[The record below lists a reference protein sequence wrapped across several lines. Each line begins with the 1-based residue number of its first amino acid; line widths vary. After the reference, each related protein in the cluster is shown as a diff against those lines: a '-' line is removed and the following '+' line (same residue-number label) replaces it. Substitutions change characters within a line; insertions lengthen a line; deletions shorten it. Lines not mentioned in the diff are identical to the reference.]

1 MIEVLGDYSFWTVAA
16 GTMCLAVAS
25 SVIGT
30 ISVLT
35 RQSLIG
41 DSLGHASYPGVL
53 LSFMVFQSRNPFL
66 LMLGA
71 MLSGYLSYALVRWMT
86 KSARQSLVN
95 ALSLVSA
102 GFFGLGMVLKQYLQG
117 NAAYQGVAQAGLQ
130 TYLFGQA
137 AFIQRDDVLLI
148 FGVSMISLLL
158 FLLYYQSFKLY
169 LFDKAFA
176 QVSGVKVAF
185 LERMT
190 TLLMI
195 ALIALGLKVVG
206 AVLMSSFLIAPAVFG
221 LLLGTSYRQALLLS
235 AASAVLSAFCG
246 TFISSLVAGL
256 STGPTMIVFL
266 SLFAFGAFIWINLF
280 SRGGKHG

>member
-1 MIEVLGDYSFWTVAA
+1 MTDILQDYSFWTVAL
-16 GTMCLAVAS
+16 GSMCLALAS
-25 SVIGT
+25 SVVGT
-30 ISVLT
+30 VSVLT

-53 LSFMVFQSRNPFL
+53 LSFMVFQSRHSFL

-71 MLSGYLSYALVRWMT
+71 MVSGFISYALVRWMT
-86 KSARQSLVN
+86 QSARQSLVN

-102 GFFGLGMVLKQYLQG
+102 GFFGLGLVLKQYLQG
-117 NAAYQGVAQAGLQ
+117 NAAYQGAAQAGLQ

-137 AFIQRDDVLLI
+137 AFIQLEDVVLI
-148 FGVSMISLLL
+148 FSVSLISLLL

-169 LFDKAFA
+169 LFDRIFA

-190 TLLMI
+190 MLLMI

-235 AASAVLSAFCG
+235 AVSAVLAAFCG

-266 SLFAFGAFIWINLF
+266 SLFAFGAFIWTNLF

>member
-86 KSARQSLVN
+86 QSARQSLVN

-117 NAAYQGVAQAGLQ
+117 NATYQGAAQAGLQ

-176 QVSGVKVAF
+176 QVSGVKVVF

-190 TLLMI
+190 MVLMI

-221 LLLGTSYRQALLLS
+221 LLLGASYRQALLLS
-235 AASAVLSAFCG
+235 AVSAVLSAFCG

-266 SLFAFGAFIWINLF
+266 SLFAFGAFIWTNLF